1 MIEGFPDV
9 LARARAGDAEA
20 LTLLYRACNP
30 ALERYLAGRAPDQA
44 EDLAAE
50 TWIAVA
56 ESIGRFAG
64 DEVDFRG
71 WVFTIARNRVIDQ
84 HRRDRRRGGAVEAG
98 AEGAEGDPGPAGAHP
113 MVGDLDGDPAATVG
127 AAEDEALDALATEA
141 VLALVRRLPPDQ
153 ADVIMLRVVAGL
165 DTDRVAKV
173 LGKRPGTIRVLQHRG
188 LRNLER
194 LLGDQSPDE
203 GGPS

>member
-1 MIEGFPDV
+1 MIERFPEV
-9 LARARAGDAEA
+9 LAGAQAGDADA
-20 LTLLYRACNP
+20 LTRIYRALNP
-30 ALERYLAGRAPDQA
+30 GLERYLRGRAPDAA

-56 ESIGRFAG
+56 EAIGRFRG
-64 DEVDFRG
+64 DEGDFRG
-71 WVFTIARNRVIDQ
+71 WVFTIARNRVIDD
-84 HRRDRRRGGAVEAG
+84 HRRALRRPSVAPIPDERDDER
-98 AEGAEGDPGPAGAHP
+98 DDDGPTR
-113 MVGDLDGDPAATVG
+113 DLPAD
-127 AAEDEALDALATEA
+127 AAEDAALDALETER

-153 ADVIMLRVVAGL
+153 ADVVMLRVVAGL

-194 LLGDQSPDE
+194 LLDERSPAPGTE
-203 GGPS
+203 GASS